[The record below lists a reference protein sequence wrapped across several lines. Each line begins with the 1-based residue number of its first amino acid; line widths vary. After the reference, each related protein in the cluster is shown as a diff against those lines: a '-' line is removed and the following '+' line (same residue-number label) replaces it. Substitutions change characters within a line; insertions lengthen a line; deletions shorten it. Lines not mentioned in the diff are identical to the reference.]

1 VGTSDIIGV
10 LAGFE
15 EFDGLVVSDGRWLI
29 YLTNRSIEAV
39 VLISLRGNVL

>member
-1 VGTSDIIGV
+1 MDASDIAGV

-29 YLTNRSIEAV
+29 YLTDRSMKAV
-39 VLISLRGNVL
+39 VLVAL